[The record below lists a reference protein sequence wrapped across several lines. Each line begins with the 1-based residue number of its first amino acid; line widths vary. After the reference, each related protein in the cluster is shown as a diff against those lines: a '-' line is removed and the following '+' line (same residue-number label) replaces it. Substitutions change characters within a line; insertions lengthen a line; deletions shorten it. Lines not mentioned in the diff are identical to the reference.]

1 MAPLLTGIAALIA
14 IWWGL
19 QSLTLRFIKDRPY
32 VPYGGSIVRL
42 FGFLGAVLFFL
53 LWIVIAHFW

>member
-1 MAPLLTGIAALIA
+1 MALLLTGIVALIA

-19 QSLTLRFIKDRPY
+19 HSLTLRFIKGKPY

-42 FGFLGAVLFFL
+42 FGFLGAALFFL
-53 LWIVIAHFW
+53 LWIAIAHFW